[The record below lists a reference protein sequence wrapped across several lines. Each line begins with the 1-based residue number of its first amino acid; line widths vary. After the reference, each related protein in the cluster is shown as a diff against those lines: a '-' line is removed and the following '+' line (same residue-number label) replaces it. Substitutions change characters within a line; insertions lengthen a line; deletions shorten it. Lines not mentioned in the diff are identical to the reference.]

1 VVGAGFCT
9 FHEYR
14 FSYGL
19 VALTGVFTG
28 LIDATIEDWSVK
40 AFAWA
45 GAVLFYALVAS
56 YEFIVMETPP
66 RPLLQAGLFVFL
78 GLAGFLSSHHWTWLV
93 MSILLGKPVEK
104 VLWLAP
110 HMYVNLSTYTTLMIL
125 SFTAYTAYLVY
136 INVEACEVGE

>member
-1 VVGAGFCT
+1 MDVAGFCT

-19 VALTGVFTG
+19 VALVGVITG
-28 LIDATIEDWSVK
+28 LVDATVEDWSVK

-45 GAVLFYALVAS
+45 GVVLFYALVAS

-66 RPLLQAGLFVFL
+66 RPLLQAGLFAVL
-78 GLAGFLSSHHWTWLV
+78 GLAGFLSAHHWMWLV
-93 MSILLGKPVEK
+93 MTILLGKPVER

-110 HMYVNLSTYTTLMIL
+110 NIYVELGLYNVLMTL
-125 SFTAYTAYLVY
+125 SFTAYIAYLVY
-136 INVEACEVGE
+136 INVESCEVEE

>member
-19 VALTGVFTG
+19 VALVGVITG
-28 LIDATIEDWSVK
+28 LVDATVDDWSVK

-45 GAVLFYALVAS
+45 GAVLFYALAAS
-56 YEFIVMETPP
+56 YEFIMMETPP
-66 RPLLQAGLFVFL
+66 RPLLQAGLFIAL
-78 GLAGFLSSHHWTWLV
+78 GLAGFLSAHHLAWLV
-93 MSILLGKPVEK
+93 MSVLLGKPVES

-110 HMYVNLSTYTTLMIL
+110 HIYMDLSTYNVLMSL
-125 SFTAYTAYLVY
+125 FLVAYTVYLLY
-136 INVEACEVGE
+136 INVEACEAEK